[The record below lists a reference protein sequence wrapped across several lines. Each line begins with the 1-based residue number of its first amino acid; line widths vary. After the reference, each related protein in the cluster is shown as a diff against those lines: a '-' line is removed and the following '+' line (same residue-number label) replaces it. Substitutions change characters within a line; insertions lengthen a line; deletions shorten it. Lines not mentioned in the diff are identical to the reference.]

1 MLEVVVRNPD
11 GSVVRR
17 VAVNEDL
24 FDELLRRSND
34 GDGADMGTTW
44 FFRIFQA
51 LFAYVLPG
59 TRSSASF
66 VDTGGNS
73 RTQGFKDVMY
83 PYYATGP
90 DLSNFFNTGR
100 CANRLWIGYGG
111 SSVSPTRSDYRLGN
125 KLNEG
130 IASITVNEDAGV
142 ITISVSFTV
151 SVDTTIYEVGLE
163 WEGTVSS
170 YNVCGRVL
178 LDRTVFPGGILVSAG
193 QTVTFAYRLIFP

>member
-24 FDELLRRSND
+24 FDELLRRRND
-34 GDGADMGTTW
+34 GNGADMGTTW
-44 FFRIFQA
+44 FLRILQA
-51 LFAYVLPG
+51 LFAYVLSG

-73 RTQGFKDVMY
+73 RTQYFKNLMY
-83 PYYATGP
+83 QYSSTISNL
-90 DLSNFFNTGR
+90 DNFFNTGY
-100 CANRLWIGYGG
+100 CANRLWIGYGD
-111 SSVSPTRSDYRLGN
+111 SSISPTRSDYRLGN

-178 LDRTVFPGGILVSAG
+178 LDRTVFPDGILVSAG
-193 QTVTFAYRLIFP
+193 QTVTFAYRFIFP

>member
-24 FDELLRRSND
+24 FNELLRRRND
-34 GDGADMGTTW
+34 ENGADMGTAW
-44 FFRIFQA
+44 FLRILQA
-51 LFAYVLPG
+51 IFAFAPLG
-59 TRSSASF
+59 SRSSASF

-73 RTQGFKDVMY
+73 RTQVFKDLMY
-83 PYYATGP
+83 PPNNSSPFA
-90 DLSNFFNTGR
+90 SNFFNTGS
-100 CANRLWIGYGG
+100 CANRLWIGYGN
-111 SSVSPTRSDYRLGN
+111 SSVSPTRSDYKLGN

-130 IASITVNEDAGV
+130 VPSITVNEDAGV

-178 LDRTVFPGGILVSAG
+178 LDRTVFSDGILVSAG
-193 QTVTFAYRLIFP
+193 QTVTFVYRFIFP